1 MGYSYQDIESRLRST
16 EDKLDFIMKSFTM
29 TKTYHMPNLGLE
41 GGYKTV
47 KEAVT
52 LAQLYRELK
61 GLGAEVV
68 DELLQDAPKTAQDAP
83 GTTQDSGTTP
93 NPVASAEAA

>member
-1 MGYSYQDIESRLRST
+1 MGYSYQDIKTDVEVIK
-16 EDKLDFIMKSFTM
+16 DKLDFIMKSFTM

-52 LAQLYRELK
+52 LAQLYRDLK

-68 DELLQDAPKTAQDAP
+68 DEITQDAQEGPQDPLQAGFEPPLAP
-83 GTTQDSGTTP
+83 SP
-93 NPVASAEAA
+93 SATEESA

>member
-1 MGYSYQDIESRLRST
+1 MGYSYQDIKTDVEVIK
-16 EDKLDFIMKSFTM
+16 DKLDFIMKSFTM

-61 GLGAEVV
+61 GLGAEIVG
-68 DELLQDAPKTAQDAP
+68 EITEEAKEGHSAAP
-83 GTTQDSGTTP
+83 GATLIDGGNPTP
-93 NPVASAEAA
+93 SQAEESA